1 MKKSFISIVAV
12 LVICFSLAGCESD
25 DAKAAREAQERVKM
39 LQERYEDIQKESKE
53 LEKTIS
59 DYEKAVDK
67 MNELKE

>member
-1 MKKSFISIVAV
+1 
-12 LVICFSLAGCESD
+12 
-25 DAKAAREAQERVKM
+25 M

-67 MNELKE
+67 VNELKE